1 MKKLEWS
8 YLMLILLPVIVN
20 ASYLIGWNC
29 ETGFL
34 ANNGMASYLINT
46 VVVVLSLGSIY
57 FCLKLFRFKIVRNQ
71 VLNAV
76 EEFGRKAYIKWNVIR
91 YVILG
96 FTLLFNFL
104 ASFLLADD
112 TGFYC
117 GVIVLIGCLFCHA
130 SEKNFQIMRESE
142 NEKKE

>member
-8 YLMLILLPVIVN
+8 YLVLIILPVVVN
-20 ASYLIGWNC
+20 ASYLIGLDC
-29 ETGFL
+29 GGGFL
-34 ANNGMASYLINT
+34 ADNAMASYVINT
-46 VVVVLSLGSIY
+46 VVVMLSLSVVYI
-57 FCLKLFRFKIVRNQ
+57 CLKLFKFKIVRNQ
-71 VLNAV
+71 VLNTQEKSA
-76 EEFGRKAYIKWNVIR
+76 RSAYIKWNAIR

-117 GVIVLIGCLFCHA
+117 SVIVLIGCLFCHA
-130 SEKNFQIMRESE
+130 SEKNFQMMRESE
-142 NEKKE
+142 NERKK